1 VFGPAHRWRARI
13 VPAPRI
19 DDGAPACE
27 TPTPRIR
34 RAYRRDDHLRVL
46 AFLTD
51 PAVTT
56 AIVDHLGIRSDRPR
70 LAPARAPPEP
80 AQAEFDLGC

>member
-1 VFGPAHRWRARI
+1 MSDLAPQPYTQFIGHPRVFGDDVTRC
-13 VPAPRI
+13 PR
-19 DDGAPACE
+19 C
-27 TPTPRIR
+27 
-34 RAYRRDDHLRVL
+34 DDHLRVL